1 MVMMTVDTPTTV
13 ERGKGRNVS
22 WSASRFA
29 KLWEAEAEV
38 RKPDRVTPIWMVERK
53 RLEFSVSF
61 TSFWAFLLPSSAIFF
76 SLPSFKVMTAIS
88 EAAKKPLT
96 RMSTSSRITEKIAS
110 CAVMES
116 AAF

>member
-53 RLEFSVSF
+53 RLGELYQLFG
-61 TSFWAFLLPSSAIFF
+61 FLVALFRHLF
-76 SLPSFKVMTAIS
+76 QL
-88 EAAKKPLT
+88 
-96 RMSTSSRITEKIAS
+96 
-110 CAVMES
+110 AVV
-116 AAF
+116 